1 MIKVD
6 WERTLTKR
14 LMLSQAHKMD
24 LDQGTSNVRAME
36 MTLDIGEKAQGICLQ
51 FFGDWATYG
60 LNEALI
66 YLENYE
72 SENLVAEGTH
82 KKASAIANKIH
93 NAEQTK

>member
-6 WERTLTKR
+6 WDRTLTKR

-24 LDQGTSNVRAME
+24 LDQGTSNVRSME

-51 FFGDWATYG
+51 FFRDWATYG
-60 LNEALI
+60 LREALI

-72 SENLVAEGTH
+72 NENLVTEGTH
-82 KKASAIANKIH
+82 KKATEISNKIH
-93 NAEQTK
+93 NAEKT